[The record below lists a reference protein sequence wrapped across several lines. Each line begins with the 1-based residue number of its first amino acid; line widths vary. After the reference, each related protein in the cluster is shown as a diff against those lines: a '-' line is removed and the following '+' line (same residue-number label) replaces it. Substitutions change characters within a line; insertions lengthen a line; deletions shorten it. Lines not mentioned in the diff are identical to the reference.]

1 MEKINFYCEKKHSNI
16 AVPISECYKV
26 RNRKKTENGCSYE
39 FAVKTITSDGHCIKK
54 YMSRDS
60 FEMLRCRMVQD

>member
-1 MEKINFYCEKKHSNI
+1 MEKIDFYSEEINSHI
-16 AVPISECYKV
+16 TVPISECYKI
-26 RNRKKTENGCSYE
+26 RNRKNTQKGYSYE
-39 FAVKTITSDGHCIKK
+39 FAVKTITPDGHCIKK